1 MKKIIIDLCGGT
13 GSWSKP
19 YADRGGQYEVKV
31 ITLPQYDV
39 FEIELRE
46 EDGTI
51 ILKNNTTKETE
62 AIKACEVYGILAAPT
77 CTMFSFARTT
87 GKTPRDLKG
96 GMELVRKCLEIIWF
110 TRWQENSTLKFW
122 ALENP
127 QGYLRQFMGKPPL
140 TFDPC
145 DYGDTY
151 TKKTDLWGFYN
162 LPKQNKREMTQEE
175 KERCH
180 INKRILPEL
189 PEDYIMPE
197 GWNKMAARRSMTSK
211 KFAEAFFKANK

>member
-77 CTMFSFARTT
+77 CTMFSFTRT
-87 GKTPRDLKG
+87 
-96 GMELVRKCLEIIWF
+96 RKK
-110 TRWQENSTLKFW
+110 N
-122 ALENP
+122 
-127 QGYLRQFMGKPPL
+127 GDYFMSLSLG
-140 TFDPC
+140 
-145 DYGDTY
+145 
-151 TKKTDLWGFYN
+151 
-162 LPKQNKREMTQEE
+162 
-175 KERCH
+175 
-180 INKRILPEL
+180 
-189 PEDYIMPE
+189 
-197 GWNKMAARRSMTSK
+197 
-211 KFAEAFFKANK
+211 

>member
-1 MKKIIIDLCGGT
+1 MI
-13 GSWSKP
+13 
-19 YADRGGQYEVKV
+19 YAAGLDHGRSRMQTRGGVYDVRV
-31 ITLPQYDV
+31 VTLPQYDL
-39 FEIELRE
+39 FEIELNDE
-46 EDGTI
+46 NGMI
-51 ILKNNTTKETE
+51 VLKNNLTE
-62 AIKACEVYGILAAPT
+62 EIENIKACEVYGILAAPT

-96 GMELVRKCLEIIWF
+96 GMDLVRKCLEIIWF
-110 TRWQENSTLKFW
+110 TRWQENSSLKFW

-127 QGYLRQFMGKPPL
+127 QGYLRQFLGKPPL
-140 TFDPC
+140 TFNPC

-162 LPKQNKREMTQEE
+162 MPKQCKREMTQEE
-175 KERCH
+175 KERCA

-189 PEDYIMPE
+189 PESYIMPD

-211 KFAEAFFKANK
+211 RFAEAFYKANK